1 MDHNNPQGHEL
12 GWEDTISVENEY
24 IVLPAGDYDFKVEKF
39 ERARFN
45 GSEKIPPCNQANL
58 TIVVKDPSTGQDVRI
73 LHNLILHTKCEGFLS
88 EFFRG
93 IGQKKKNEP
102 LRMNW
107 QLVPG
112 ASGRCKIVPEEYNGN
127 KYNKIKK
134 FYPKE
139 DTQPNYNQ
147 QFQYKPGQ
155 F

>member
-1 MDHNNPQGHEL
+1 M
-12 GWEDTISVENEY
+12 
-24 IVLPAGDYDFKVEKF
+24 
-39 ERARFN
+39 
-45 GSEKIPPCNQANL
+45 
-58 TIVVKDPSTGQDVRI
+58 
-73 LHNLILHTKCEGFLS
+73 HTKCEGFLS